1 MDIFVP
7 VNHFKT
13 LFFYALGRA
22 GYEDWGKRPGDDLD
36 GPPSRIRKMN
46 SSPSLNGGD
55 DTHTAK
61 VEHLPL
67 YLI

>member
-1 MDIFVP
+1 MFMLILL
-7 VNHFKT
+7 T
-13 LFFYALGRA
+13 LFFYELGRG
-22 GYEDWGKRPGDDLD
+22 GYDDWGKRPGDDLD

-61 VEHLPL
+61 VGG
-67 YLI
+67 